1 MKNLTP
7 MQAAYWTG
15 RQANGFLG
23 NVSAHLYVEFD
34 CGSIDPQRLGEAIP
48 KLYETHGMMRMRVT
62 PDGRQDIG
70 KAEESLSYE
79 VEDLRELE
87 AGSLERHL
95 ERKRQEWTCR
105 TLDLEAGQTSA
116 FGLSLLPGGTCR
128 LHVDMDMT
136 AIDPPSFC
144 LLMEDLARFYNTPE
158 IDAEEAETGFF
169 DWLERKNSDAELARK
184 QQEDKGWWQS
194 RLADLPP
201 EPKLPAIA
209 TSGEVR
215 SGRLAAML
223 TSVERRS
230 LELAARDLRVT
241 PSALMLGLFASVIA
255 KATGDERFRLNVP
268 MFWRAPYTPDVERT
282 VGDFSNILILAV
294 APPPDESLRSLCK
307 SLAEQMVD
315 LLAHSAYPGVN
326 VMRDLSRTRRSL
338 QTAPIVFTSGLDLPG
353 GDLFSQRV
361 TRVFGPMTWAVSQ
374 GPQVALDAQ
383 VAHMDGGIL
392 INWDIRYDALPETW
406 IKAAF
411 DSYVALVREIAADPT
426 ALERPAFSS
435 RTPAYAAENHKSPTE
450 GMLKELLG
458 RLAPGMATHATG
470 KIRDLGLS
478 EDDLSSFI
486 AFINRYI
493 PAAALSLD
501 DMGPASTAGSIAGL
515 LKARSGGA
523 SEKVGRA
530 YLEAVNARKRA
541 SLDAQPAE

>member
-1 MKNLTP
+1 

-34 CGSIDPQRLGEAIP
+34 CGPIDPQRLGEAVR
-48 KLYETHGMMRMRVT
+48 KLYETHGMMRMRIT
-62 PDGRQDIG
+62 ADGGQDIVN
-70 KAEESLSYE
+70 AEESLSYAI
-79 VEDLRELE
+79 EDLRELD
-87 AGSLERHL
+87 ADALDRHM

-105 TLDLEAGQTSA
+105 TLDLTAGQTSA
-116 FGLSLLPGGTCR
+116 FELSLLPDGNSR
-128 LHVDMDMT
+128 LHVDTDMT

-144 LLMEDLARFYNTPE
+144 LLMEDLARFYDSPE
-158 IDAEEAETGFF
+158 INARDAETGFF
-169 DWLERKNSDAELARK
+169 DWLDRKNSDAELARK
-184 QQEDKGWWQS
+184 LPEDKRWWQS

-201 EPKLPAIA
+201 APKLPAIA
-209 TSGEVR
+209 ASGEVR

-223 TSVERRS
+223 TSEERGS
-230 LELAARDLRVT
+230 LERSARDLRIT
-241 PSALMLGLFASVIA
+241 PSALMLGLFAAVIA
-255 KATGDERFRLNVP
+255 RATGDERFRLNVP

-315 LLAHSAYPGVN
+315 LLAHSAYPGVS

-338 QTAPIVFTSGLDLPG
+338 QTAPVVFTSGLDLPA
-353 GDLFSQRV
+353 GDLFSPRV
-361 TRVFGPMTWAVSQ
+361 IRVFGPMIWAVSQ

-392 INWDIRYDALPETW
+392 INWDIRYDALPENW
-406 IKAAF
+406 INTAF
-411 DSYVALVREIAADPT
+411 DSYLTLVREIAADP
-426 ALERPAFSS
+426 AVLDRPAFSS
-435 RTPAYAAENHKSPTE
+435 RTPAHSAGWHESPTE

-458 RLAPGMATHATG
+458 RLAPGMSTHATG
-470 KIRDLGLS
+470 KIRELGLS
-478 EDDLSSFI
+478 EGDLSSI
-486 AFINRYI
+486 VAFINRYI

-501 DMGPASTAGSIAGL
+501 DIGPASTAGTIAGL

-530 YLEAVNARKRA
+530 YLDAVDTRKRA